1 MERASVREAPHRK
14 VRISS
19 NPAKQV
25 ASTKSISLAWRA
37 CLSTIE
43 QSGRTHKC
51 PVTLLVQDNTR
62 EGIVSRPSNSFNL
75 ETKTDFWWA
84 DEENGERRNTAQ
96 PSPIFLAN
104 ITLSRRTTAD
114 ATDRKGPL

>member
-25 ASTKSISLAWRA
+25 ANTKSISLAWSA

-43 QSGRTHKC
+43 QSGQTHKRS
-51 PVTLLVQDNTR
+51 PTLLVQDNAQ
-62 EGIVSRPSNSFNL
+62 EGTVDLNFALLRILNIFDPNS
-75 ETKTDFWWA
+75 
-84 DEENGERRNTAQ
+84 GQ
-96 PSPIFLAN
+96 
-104 ITLSRRTTAD
+104 
-114 ATDRKGPL
+114 